1 LEPYFRPFQAPSKEP
16 AIASPVESML
26 NSRAM
31 SASAGKLFKI
41 PRSSALLGSLALLLR
56 R

>member
-1 LEPYFRPFQAPSKEP
+1 MAP
-16 AIASPVESML
+16 ML
-26 NSRAM
+26 NSDAM
-31 SASAGKLFKI
+31 CASADKLSKT

>member
-1 LEPYFRPFQAPSKEP
+1 
-16 AIASPVESML
+16 ML
-26 NSRAM
+26 DSEAM

-41 PRSSALLGSLALLLR
+41 PRSLALPGSLALLLR